1 MGTKEDILNQI
12 KDKSDDIKLELLD
25 KIVKKMEND
34 QETRKNA
41 FILMTDI
48 YIKRLW
54 WNNAARAYLNAADLA
69 KTFDDKK
76 ELFFKAG
83 ELFVRT
89 GDYFTAEDTF
99 RKALI
104 LAAKRDRQDTWNKI
118 LGVYM
123 SYARELES
131 KRMQTKAIS
140 VYNKILTL
148 NLPVENA
155 NQIRDK
161 MADLYEKIGKP
172 REATMIRQQKASAL
186 EADKKKTMPVVEE
199 DDEHISAQDFI
210 GV

>member
-1 MGTKEDILNQI
+1 MGTKEEILNEI
-12 KDKSDDIKLELLD
+12 KSKSDDIKLELLD

-99 RKALI
+99 RKALV
-104 LAAKRDRQDTWNKI
+104 LAAKRDRQDTWNRV

-123 SYARELES
+123 SFARELES

-172 REATMIRQQKASAL
+172 REATMIRQQKSSAL
-186 EADKKKTMPVVEE
+186 EADKKKTMPVEE
-199 DDEHISAQDFI
+199 DDDHTSAQDFI

>member
-1 MGTKEDILNQI
+1 MVTKEEMLNEM
-12 KDKSDDIKLELLD
+12 KAKSDQLKLEYLE

-48 YIKRLW
+48 YAKKLW
-54 WNNAARAYLNAADLA
+54 WDSAARAYLNAADLA

-76 ELFFKAG
+76 ELFFKAA

-99 RKALI
+99 RKVLV
-104 LAAKRDRQDTWNKI
+104 LAAKKDRKATQDRI
-118 LGVYM
+118 FIVYIN
-123 SYARELES
+123 YARELEN

-148 NLPVENA
+148 NLPIEQA

-161 MADLYEKIGKP
+161 MAELYEKIGKP
-172 REATMIRQQKASAL
+172 REATWIRQQKATAI
-186 EADKKKTMPVVEE
+186 EMDKKKTLPI
-199 DDEHISAQDFI
+199 DDEDESQAQDFI

>member
-1 MGTKEDILNQI
+1 MGTKEEILNEI
-12 KDKSDDIKLELLD
+12 KSKSDDIKLELLD

-99 RKALI
+99 RKALV
-104 LAAKRDRQDTWNKI
+104 LAAKRDRQDTWNRV

-123 SYARELES
+123 AYARELES

-155 NQIRDK
+155 NQIRDR

-186 EADKKKTMPVVEE
+186 EADKKKTMPVE
-199 DDEHISAQDFI
+199 DDDDHTSAQDFI

>member
-1 MGTKEDILNQI
+1 MVTKEEIMNDI
-12 KDKSDDIKLELLD
+12 KEKGDDIKLEHLD
-25 KIVKKMEND
+25 KIVKKMEYD

-54 WNNAARAYLNAADLA
+54 WNNAARAFLNAADLA

-76 ELFFKAG
+76 ELFFKAA
-83 ELFVRT
+83 ELFVKT

-99 RKALI
+99 RKALV
-104 LAAKRDRQDTWNKI
+104 LAAKKDRNATWDRV

-123 SYARELES
+123 AYARELES

-148 NLPVENA
+148 NLPIEQA
-155 NQIRDK
+155 NQIRDR
-161 MADLYEKIGKP
+161 MAELYEKIGKP
-172 REATMIRQQKASAL
+172 REATMIRQQKSSAL
-186 EADKKKTMPVVEE
+186 ESDKKKSMPVEE
-199 DDEHISAQDFI
+199 DDDHTSAQDFI